1 MRSFYYV
8 LCSVPLIAI
17 CTSQVSQEGL
27 VHGTGQFIEV
37 VKMIQV
43 KAKLVRIGSLPLTE
57 LGRLKAYMLN
67 SESRG

>member
-17 CTSQVSQEGL
+17 CISQVSQEGL
-27 VHGTGQFIEV
+27 VHGAGQFIEV
-37 VKMIQV
+37 VKKIQV